1 MNNKLRLCFL
11 PLLILMASCHPE
23 TTSSS
28 SSSIDY
34 SIMERQSVSWAECL
48 SQNETN
54 YLVFFHSE
62 TCSSCLEIRQKV
74 VSFAL
79 DNIVKMYF
87 VDIDKPGNEI
97 QKCSIDEI
105 TTGVSNIEDF
115 KIAGTPT
122 IVEVQNGSTTENAP
136 GKNKCLELL
145 SNLRNSSS
153 N

>member
-1 MNNKLRLCFL
+1 MNNKLKLAFL
-11 PLLILMASCHPE
+11 PLLILVASCHPQ
-23 TTSSS
+23 TTSGS

-62 TCSSCLEIRQKV
+62 TCSSCLEIRQEV

-79 DNIVKMYF
+79 DDIVKMYF

-97 QKCSIDEI
+97 QKCSLDEV
-105 TTGVSNIEDF
+105 TTGVSDIDDF

-122 IVEVQNGSTTENAP
+122 IVEVQNGVTTKNAP
-136 GKNKCLELL
+136 GKNKCLDLL
-145 SNLRNSSS
+145 NDLRVSLN